1 MRLSSLGSGS
11 DGNSVLVEAGA
22 TRVLVDAGFSA
33 RDLTRRLLQVSVRPE
48 SIRAIIV
55 THDHGDHAR
64 GAGVFARQHQTP
76 VYMTRRTQEACASLL
91 HGSETTV
98 SYEPGRPFMIG
109 GIRVEPFLTAH
120 DAAEPVGV
128 ALIDESSGLRV
139 GVATDLGRATVQTRH
154 GLSNADFLVLEA
166 NHDEGMLREASY
178 PWSVKQRIAST
189 HGHLSNNAA
198 ARLAA
203 ELVHPGL
210 TGILLAH
217 LSAECN
223 RPELARRVVWR
234 ALSKV
239 GYRGFLGVAKQDEP
253 TPLLDVQALRRRM
266 SPQQLSL
273 FDDPSSSGKTT
284 QVAEPTR

>member
-1 MRLSSLGSGS
+1 MRLASLGSGS
-11 DGNSVLVEAGA
+11 EGNAILVEAGA

-33 RDLTRRLLQVSVRPE
+33 RDLTRRLQQLAVRPE
-48 SIRAIIV
+48 SVRAIIV

-64 GAGVFARQHQTP
+64 GAGVFSRQHQTA
-76 VYMTRRTQEACASLL
+76 VYMTSRTRDACAPRL
-91 HGSETTV
+91 GGDVNTV
-98 SYEPGRPFMIG
+98 CYEPGRPFMIG
-109 GIRVEPFLTAH
+109 GLRIESFLTAH
-120 DAAEPVGV
+120 DAAEAVGV
-128 ALIDESSGLRV
+128 ALVDEQSGLRL

-154 GLSNADFLVLEA
+154 GLSKADFLVLEA
-166 NHDEGMLREASY
+166 NHDEALLQGASY

-189 HGHLSNNAA
+189 HGHLSNGAA

-210 TGILLAH
+210 AGILLAH

-239 GYRGFLGVAKQDEP
+239 GYKGFLGVAKQDEP
-253 TPLLDVQALRRRM
+253 TAFLDVQALRRRM
-266 SPQQLSL
+266 APQQLSL
-273 FDDPSSSGKTT
+273 FDDSTSSNLRAAAGPS
-284 QVAEPTR
+284 R